1 MNLSNLPFQIFG
13 SKSSRDYDVIVF
25 VDDIGTIQESHELI
39 SKLDKLLAIE
49 LPDKPINCN
58 IAVLEDGMIKR
69 VFKGYPLEVNNS
81 AFYTYDNHR
90 QFYANHIKKT
100 YELTEDIKHFKL
112 KRCLRFILSFYSR
125 VPEWRLEI
133 KEAMR
138 GDFKMRL
145 EACRKIDFVLH
156 KEFPKKKDPVED
168 IYKTFT
174 FQIVQTL
181 ALMQGIEIYS
191 KEDVIEYWIQLE
203 PLINRKPIDN
213 TDLTRLQNL
222 FNFLLRECELA
233 MPNMKSLTEEILN

>member
-1 MNLSNLPFQIFG
+1 MNLSNLPYQIFG

-39 SKLDKLLAIE
+39 TKLDKHLAIE

-58 IAVLEDGMIKR
+58 IAVLEDGRIKR

-81 AFYTYDNHR
+81 AFHTYDNHR
-90 QFYANHIKKT
+90 QFYANHITKT
-100 YELTEDIKHFKL
+100 YELTDDIKHFKL

-145 EACRKIDFVLH
+145 KACQKIDFVLH
-156 KEFPKKKDPVED
+156 KEFPNKKDSLED

-181 ALMQGIEIYS
+181 ALLEDKEIYS
-191 KEDVIEYWIQLE
+191 KEGVIEYWDQLE

-213 TDLTRLQNL
+213 SDLTRLQNL
-222 FNFLLRECELA
+222 FNFLLRECEIA
-233 MPNMKSLTEEILN
+233 MPKMKSLTEEILN